1 MPLNFKQDP
10 SAMRPYLVL
19 IVLLVIS
26 LVSVTMYAREG
37 SSGLLHKVQGGVSSV
52 FTPLKLV
59 SATISAAEDS
69 TSDSITDA
77 TQATTVTELT
87 EENQEL
93 RQTIAELEEYRQ
105 EAQRLQELMNVA
117 DMYSMEGVTCRVL
130 SRSTDAWNLVV
141 TIDAGTSSGVR
152 AGLPVIGSSGLVG
165 QVISATDSTAEVRLL
180 ADPQTGIAAMIQSS
194 RAEGILKGS
203 FDGLL
208 YLEDVSSSVD
218 VQKGDVVITSGLGGG
233 YYRGIIIGTVVK
245 VDGNA
250 GDDDRTIIV
259 EPNASTGSLEEVMV
273 VTAMN
278 SEGAAAESST
288 TSSTSSS
295 SSSSTSSSSS
305 SE

>member
-1 MPLNFKQDP
+1 
-10 SAMRPYLVL
+10 MRPYLVL

-26 LVSVTMYAREG
+26 LASVTMYAREDSDG
-37 SSGLLHKVQGGVSSV
+37 FLHKVQGGVSSV
-52 FTPLKLV
+52 FTPLKVV

-69 TSDSITDA
+69 TSESITDA
-77 TQATTVTELT
+77 TKADTVTALT

-93 RQTIAELEEYRQ
+93 RQTISELEEYRQ

-117 DMYSMEGVTCRVL
+117 DKYSMEGITCRVL
-130 SRSTDAWNLVV
+130 SRSSDAWNQVV
-141 TIDAGTSSGVR
+141 TIDSGTSSGVR
-152 AGLPVIGSSGLVG
+152 AGLPVIGNSGLVG
-165 QVISATDSTAEVRLL
+165 QVISATETTAEVRLL
-180 ADPQTGIAAMIQSS
+180 NDPQTGIAAMIQSN

-208 YLEDVSSSVD
+208 YLEDVDSNVD

-250 GDDDRTIIV
+250 GDNDRTIIV
-259 EPNASTGSLEEVMV
+259 EPNDSTGSLEEVMV

-278 SEGAAAESST
+278 SNGAAAD
-288 TSSTSSS
+288 S

-305 SE
+305 SSSSE